1 MTDAVTNAA
10 LLRTVPLFQ
19 GMTDSAIDAVAGLAE
34 PGHYAAGDTLVH
46 QGDPGETLI
55 VIVDG
60 RATVDQDGTQIRRLA
75 NGDFLGEISLIDG
88 GPRTATVTA
97 ETPIEALVIDRAG
110 FDRLMG
116 DHPAVR
122 LGLLMALSERLRQR
136 APAVS
141 D

>member
-1 MTDAVTNAA
+1 MTDTATNAA

-19 GMTDSAIDAVAGLAE
+19 GMTDSAIDAIAGLAE
-34 PGHYAAGDTLVH
+34 PGHYAAGDTLVR
-46 QGDPGETLI
+46 QGEPGETLI
-55 VIVDG
+55 VIVEG
-60 RATVDQDGTQIRRLA
+60 RATVDQDGTEIRRLA